1 MTTYIAAGPSLADVG
16 TSAAAALGVPGFT
29 DRLGIG
35 PCRQVVVCLIDGL
48 GWQSLADHGAYA
60 PRLSAMAGAPIRA
73 VFPTTTPVGLGSLG
87 TGLLP
92 GAHGLVGASF
102 RYPETGEVLTPLHWG
117 GDPVPVAVQ
126 PETTVFE
133 RVARAGIRM
142 TSVSPAAYRDSG
154 LTRAVLRGADYAPAD
169 DIDARV
175 VAAAELL
182 KLGEPSY
189 TYVYWPELD
198 RVGHEFGVDSAA
210 WRAALVRADTLVGR
224 LLDALVPGSAMVV
237 TADHG
242 MVDCPAD
249 ARIAVDDDA
258 RLMAGVEQIA
268 GEPRARHLYVRDGAT
283 SDVQA
288 AWQSV
293 LGERALVLT
302 RAELVDG
309 GYFGA
314 VDDALLER
322 IGDVMAIARGSTLLA
337 SRFDATVSR
346 LLGQH
351 GGLTSAEVDIPA
363 LVQQVG

>member
-1 MTTYIAAGPSLADVG
+1 MTTYTAAGPSLADVG

-48 GWQSLADHGAYA
+48 GWQSLLGHPEIA
-60 PRLSAMAGAPIRA
+60 PRLTAMAGLPIRA

-102 RYPETGEVLTPLHWG
+102 RYPETGELLTPLHWG

-133 RVARAGIRM
+133 SVARSGIRM
-142 TSVSPAAYRDSG
+142 TSVSPAAYRESG

-169 DIDARV
+169 DVAARV
-175 VAAAELL
+175 AAVTSILAA
-182 KLGEPSY
+182 GEPSY

-198 RVGHEFGVDSAA
+198 RIGHEFGVDSGA
-210 WRAALVRADTLVGR
+210 WRKALARADMLVGR
-224 LLDALVPGSAMVV
+224 LLDELVPGSAMVV

-242 MVDCPAD
+242 MIDCPAEE
-249 ARIAVDDDA
+249 RISLDDDPL
-258 RLMAGVEQIA
+258 LMAGVERIA
-268 GEPRARHLYVRDGAT
+268 GEPRARHIYLAVDAVE
-283 SDVQA
+283 DVQA
-288 AWQSV
+288 AWRAI
-293 LGERALVLT
+293 LGDRATVLT
-302 RAELVDG
+302 RTELVDG
-309 GYFGA
+309 GYFGP
-314 VDDALLER
+314 VDGDLADR
-322 IGDVMAIARGSTLLA
+322 IGDLMAIARGNTLLA
-337 SRFDATVSR
+337 SHFDATVSR

>member
-1 MTTYIAAGPSLADVG
+1 MTSYIAAGPSLADVG
-16 TSAAAALGVPGFT
+16 TSAAAALGVSGFT

-48 GWQSLADHGAYA
+48 GWQSLVGHQDFA
-60 PRLSAMAGAPIRA
+60 PRLSAMTGAPIRA

-102 RYPETGEVLTPLHWG
+102 RYPETGELLTPLHWG

-133 RVARAGIRM
+133 RVARTGIRM
-142 TSVSPAAYRDSG
+142 TSVSPAAYRESG
-154 LTRAVLRGADYAPAD
+154 LTRAVLRGAEYAPAED
-169 DIDARV
+169 VDARV
-175 VAAAELL
+175 AAVAAILTT
-182 KLGEPSY
+182 GEPSY

-198 RVGHEFGVDSAA
+198 RIGHESGVDSVA
-210 WRAALVRADTLVGR
+210 WRKALARADTLVGR
-224 LLDALVPGSAMVV
+224 LLDGLMPGSAMVV

-242 MVDCPAD
+242 MVDCPAEE
-249 ARIAVDDDA
+249 RISLEDDPL
-258 RLMAGVEQIA
+258 LMAGVERIA
-268 GEPRARHLYVRDGAT
+268 GEPRARHVYVAEGAAG
-283 SDVQA
+283 DVKQ
-288 AWQSV
+288 AWQAV
-293 LGERALVLT
+293 LGDRATVLT

-309 GYFGA
+309 GYFGP
-314 VDDALLER
+314 VDDDLADR
-322 IGDVMAIARGSTLLA
+322 IGDLMAIAHGRTLLA

-351 GGLTSAEVDIPA
+351 GGLTSDEVDIPA
-363 LVQQVG
+363 LVQQVD